1 MILLSIAHDHDSQS
15 SELHDVVANLSI
27 ASLVGIVVAAVM
39 LLLLPLWSSSVE
51 LHFPLLLQKVSTD
64 STLQEEWETRLLL
77 GYGLSPVFGDGGISA
92 CGFHSCKA

>member
-1 MILLSIAHDHDSQS
+1 LLSIAHDHDSQT

-27 ASLVGIVVAAVM
+27 ASLVGIVVAAAM
-39 LLLLPLWSSSVE
+39 LLLLLLLLSSSVE
-51 LHFPLLLQKVSTD
+51 LHFPPLLQKVSTD
-64 STLQEEWETRLLL
+64 STLQEEWETTLLP

>member
-1 MILLSIAHDHDSQS
+1 LLSIAHDHDSQT

-27 ASLVGIVVAAVM
+27 ASLVGIVVAVAM
-39 LLLLPLWSSSVE
+39 LLLLLWSSSVE

-64 STLQEEWETRLLL
+64 STLQEEWKTRLLL

-92 CGFHSCKA
+92 CDFHSCKA